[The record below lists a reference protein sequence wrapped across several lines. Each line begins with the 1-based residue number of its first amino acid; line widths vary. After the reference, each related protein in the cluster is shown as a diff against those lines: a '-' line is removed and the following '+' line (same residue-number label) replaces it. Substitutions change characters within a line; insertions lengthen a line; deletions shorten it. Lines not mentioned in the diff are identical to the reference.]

1 MNLISQRNKD
11 LSEMK
16 LKEEKENILN
26 LKNENELMKNERIK
40 LERSYK
46 EIQNILESTNKEL
59 IPLKEELNN
68 LNNKIFNT
76 NKIKDEKYEE
86 WIKQNVFLFEYIQRN
101 VKEYKNTII
110 QLKQDIILIKK
121 IINETVNEAQGKSN

>member
-86 WIKQNVFLFEYIQRN
+86 WIKQNVFLFEYI
-101 VKEYKNTII
+101 
-110 QLKQDIILIKK
+110 
-121 IINETVNEAQGKSN
+121 

>member
-76 NKIKDEKYEE
+76 NKIKEEKYEE
-86 WIKQNVFLFEYIQRN
+86 WIKQNVFLFEYI
-101 VKEYKNTII
+101 
-110 QLKQDIILIKK
+110 
-121 IINETVNEAQGKSN
+121 

>member
-86 WIKQNVFLFEYIQRN
+86 WIKQNVFLFEYIR
-101 VKEYKNTII
+101 EM
-110 QLKQDIILIKK
+110 
-121 IINETVNEAQGKSN
+121 